1 MKLKISSPHGVPVII
16 ETRTVN
22 DLSEATRF
30 AASSISRD
38 FDSTVFDI
46 PKLGRAVRFDEI
58 LIESLERCGTATDL
72 LNQSAECV
80 SETSMMV
87 RSNFFIGRYLFI
99 IPRNCL
105 VMSLIPGSS
114 SVLARP

>member
-58 LIESLERCGTATDL
+58 LIESLGRCTK
-72 LNQSAECV
+72 
-80 SETSMMV
+80 
-87 RSNFFIGRYLFI
+87 I
-99 IPRNCL
+99 
-105 VMSLIPGSS
+105 
-114 SVLARP
+114 